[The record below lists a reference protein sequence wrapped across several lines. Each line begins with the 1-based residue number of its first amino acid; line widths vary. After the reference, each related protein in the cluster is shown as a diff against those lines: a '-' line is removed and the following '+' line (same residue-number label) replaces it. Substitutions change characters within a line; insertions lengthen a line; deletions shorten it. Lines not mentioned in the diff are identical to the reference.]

1 MALWA
6 MSFLLTGCVIKQH
19 QSLSFC
25 ETASPIYISR
35 DDVLT
40 QETKRQI
47 LAHDVVGER
56 VCGWGRSNHTS
67 LRENAPK
74 SLRGVFNIDQYTSS

>member
-1 MALWA
+1 MALWT

-56 VCGWGRSNHTS
+56 VCGWGRSN
-67 LRENAPK
+67 RENAPK

>member
-1 MALWA
+1 LRSGAWMTMLLT
-6 MSFLLTGCVIKQH
+6 MSFLLTGCVIKQP
-19 QSLSFC
+19 QGLLFC

-47 LAHDVVGER
+47 LAHDIVGER

-67 LRENAPK
+67 
-74 SLRGVFNIDQYTSS
+74 

>member
-1 MALWA
+1 MTMLLT
-6 MSFLLTGCVIKQH
+6 MSFLLTGCVIKQP
-19 QSLSFC
+19 QGLLFC

-47 LAHDVVGER
+47 LTHDIVGER
-56 VCGWGRSNHTS
+56 VCGWGGNNHTS
-67 LRENAPK
+67 
-74 SLRGVFNIDQYTSS
+74 

>member
-1 MALWA
+1 MKRLIRSGAWVMALWT

-67 LRENAPK
+67 
-74 SLRGVFNIDQYTSS
+74 